1 MTGDERGASLVSYY
15 QDLEFNPVLIR
26 VEDSAVWEAHF
37 ANRRNLYERHL
48 GIPLAYLRGASVVE
62 FGPNSGENALL
73 PALFGARLTLV
84 EPNTQVL
91 PRLRELF
98 VRFGVDA
105 QIERIHSAGI
115 EEFDDTRRFE
125 LVIAEGFL
133 YTLPFRD
140 AMLRKVASL
149 VRPGCF
155 GVISY
160 NDRCGGL
167 LEYLRRVYLFRAC
180 ELSGV
185 ADTQSDA
192 CLQLARDLF
201 ASDFARLGLT
211 RSFDAW
217 WRDTLVNP
225 FCRSEHTWSL
235 PELLALLADVG
246 CEFHSSSPAWFTGDR
261 HRWYK
266 RTAATGERT
275 AAVLAGWKGCLAY
288 FLTGL
293 NPEGRPTPP
302 PGEQVISDVHAL
314 VQQLS
319 DFRVDPKR
327 AALDVVY
334 PASLEHYFDASDDA
348 RVRDL
353 NREWLR
359 LFATLGTDSLAAL
372 QHAYASAEA
381 TRGLWGTAYHY
392 LCFQRS
398 LD

>member
-15 QDLEFNPVLIR
+15 QDLQFNPVLIH
-26 VEDSAVWEAHF
+26 VEDSAVWKAHF

-91 PRLRELF
+91 PRLHELF
-98 VRFGVDA
+98 VRFGV
-105 QIERIHSAGI
+105 
-115 EEFDDTRRFE
+115 TRRFE

-133 YTLPFRD
+133 YPLPFRD

-398 LD
+398 LDAASGP